1 MWEMQSFD
9 SKVSKSI
16 TIQSILPF
24 IIENNVISYKEKIKM
39 KSSQEIGSSY
49 EGTSDFDGVRVAAW
63 IVLSISIPLSEA
75 RKVAQAGGYLVC
87 SPLGAYT
94 QDEDDLRIQREMVVL
109 AECIC
114 WRIAV
119 KKESNRHLAETS
131 DQWLSQGANACYSAS
146 SMDDALSWKV
156 HGCLQKTCREIPP
169 PSDREEVRGPVIHS
183 PIRSEEGG
191 GGTSCCSGFC
201 GSTLNNGDMYSG
213 RRYNSGTYDHK
224 KLESGA
230 HCIQIFDSWGGQ
242 LPPDMGECWS
252 KPYIGRVEV
261 EEDGDIGIR
270 ATKEGLGLQAAGSD
284 SFRADL
290 CWNGMQGSTR
300 KEIFYTIWT
309 HNSH

>member
-1 MWEMQSFD
+1 
-9 SKVSKSI
+9 
-16 TIQSILPF
+16 
-24 IIENNVISYKEKIKM
+24 
-39 KSSQEIGSSY
+39 
-49 EGTSDFDGVRVAAW
+49 
-63 IVLSISIPLSEA
+63 
-75 RKVAQAGGYLVC
+75 
-87 SPLGAYT
+87 
-94 QDEDDLRIQREMVVL
+94 MVVL

-146 SMDDALSWKV
+146 SMDNALSWKV

-224 KLESGA
+224 KRVSYNTK
-230 HCIQIFDSWGGQ
+230 CIEGFSFSFDA
-242 LPPDMGECWS
+242 CN
-252 KPYIGRVEV
+252 I
-261 EEDGDIGIR
+261 
-270 ATKEGLGLQAAGSD
+270 
-284 SFRADL
+284 
-290 CWNGMQGSTR
+290 
-300 KEIFYTIWT
+300 
-309 HNSH
+309 